1 VATHPKMP
9 KSKRN
14 RIYSLSQT
22 RKKGRE
28 AKSRLLQEIRDCVDK
43 YSHVFVY
50 SVENM
55 RNSKLKEVRTQWRSS
70 RWFYGRNRVL
80 ATALGRSE
88 AEEYREGL
96 SSLAKLLRG
105 NVGLFFTNQ
114 PRGDV
119 ISWFQSYS
127 EQDHARA
134 GFLATDDVVIQEGP
148 LEKFPHSMEPH
159 LRSLGLPT
167 SLKKGVVYLTEEY
180 TVCREGDTLTPEQ
193 ARLLKLLD
201 WKMAEFKISFQAVWS
216 QDGTLQL
223 LDDQPGDLR
232 KELESS

>member
-1 VATHPKMP
+1 VTPD
-9 KSKRN
+9 
-14 RIYSLSQT
+14 SLSQT

-96 SSLAKLLRG
+96 SSLAKVPHTHTSSAAVSCPFVLHDAAFLCC
-105 NVGLFFTNQ
+105 LTSMMLMTNAS
-114 PRGDV
+114 
-119 ISWFQSYS
+119 I
-127 EQDHARA
+127 
-134 GFLATDDVVIQEGP
+134 
-148 LEKFPHSMEPH
+148 K
-159 LRSLGLPT
+159 
-167 SLKKGVVYLTEEY
+167 
-180 TVCREGDTLTPEQ
+180 
-193 ARLLKLLD
+193 
-201 WKMAEFKISFQAVWS
+201 
-216 QDGTLQL
+216 
-223 LDDQPGDLR
+223 
-232 KELESS
+232 